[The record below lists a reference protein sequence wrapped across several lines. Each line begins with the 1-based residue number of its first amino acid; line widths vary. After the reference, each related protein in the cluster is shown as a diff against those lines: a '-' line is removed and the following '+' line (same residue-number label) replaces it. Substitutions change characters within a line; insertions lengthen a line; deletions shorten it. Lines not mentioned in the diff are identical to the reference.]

1 MINPIDPSGGERRP
15 SQQRGVT
22 LIELL
27 ASISI
32 ASVLAVMMLGTWF
45 ALSDSYSFTVHSDK
59 ARDKA
64 RLGMSR
70 MAREIRDAE
79 NSRDVS
85 VSEPA
90 VVRARPYFIVIYT
103 TFNKDGNE
111 NAGMKPRRVM
121 YRLYSDGELWR
132 FQDLNNSNTISGV
145 NDVAESWPGI
155 TFSLSEQLTG
165 EGAQLVTQDVVN
177 MRVPSTSAPTPLFE
191 YIYFN
196 DDGTTTTENDVRGI
210 NNRLKIKSVEINLL
224 VDTNPDKSPVY
235 TNLQTTAQ
243 LRNQR

>member
-1 MINPIDPSGGERRP
+1 MKPIDPSGGNRHSAR
-15 SQQRGVT
+15 QRGMT

-27 ASISI
+27 AGIAI
-32 ASVLAVMMLGTWF
+32 ASVLSVMMLGTWF

-79 NSRDVS
+79 NSRDVN

-90 VVRARPYFIVIYT
+90 VVRARPYFVVLYT

-132 FQDLNNSNTISGV
+132 FQDLNNSNTIGGV
-145 NDVAESWPGI
+145 NDTAESWPGI
-155 TFSLSEQLTG
+155 TFNLSEQLNG
-165 EGAQLVTQDVVN
+165 EGAQLVTDNVVN

-191 YIYFN
+191 YVYFN
-196 DDGTTTTENDVRGI
+196 EDGTTTTEKDVRGI
-210 NNRLKIKSVEINLL
+210 PARLKIKSVEINLL
-224 VDTNPDKSPVY
+224 VDTNPEKSPVY